1 MQSKKRL
8 AEWINSLVTNM
19 KKDEELLVALRRVI
33 RAIDMRS
40 RQLSKEVGLTG
51 PQLLILQKVG
61 KQKGVM
67 VKEIADDI
75 NLSSATVTSILD
87 RMEARALI
95 QRIRSTQDK
104 RKVGV
109 FLTESGAEALE
120 TAPLPLQE
128 HFTNRFNN
136 MQEWEQSQ
144 MVSTVQRLAAMMD
157 AQEIDASP
165 VLEIGSIVD
174 K

>member
-1 MQSKKRL
+1 M
-8 AEWINSLVTNM
+8 AM
-19 KKDEELLVALRRVI
+19 KKDEELLVALRKII
-33 RAIDMRS
+33 RAIDIRS

-67 VKEIADDI
+67 VREIADDI

-87 RMEARALI
+87 RMESRRLVE
-95 QRIRSTQDK
+95 RIRSTEDK

-109 FLTESGAEALE
+109 FLTETGAKALE
-120 TAPLPLQE
+120 TAPLPFQE
-128 HFTNRFNN
+128 HFTNRFNS
-136 MQEWEQSQ
+136 MEEWEQSQ
-144 MVSTVQRLAAMMD
+144 MVATLQRIGTMMG
-157 AQEIDASP
+157 AQDVDASP
-165 VLEIGSIVD
+165 MLEIGSIID

>member
-1 MQSKKRL
+1 M
-8 AEWINSLVTNM
+8 E
-19 KKDEELLVALRRVI
+19 KDEELLVALRKVI

-61 KQKGVM
+61 KQPNVM
-67 VKEIADDI
+67 VREIADDI

-87 RMEARALI
+87 RMEARHLVE
-95 QRIRSTQDK
+95 RIRSTQDK

-109 FLTESGAEALE
+109 FLTEQGEKALS

-128 HFTNRFNN
+128 HFTNRFNAL
-136 MQEWEQSQ
+136 QEWEQSQ
-144 MVSTVQRLAAMMD
+144 MVATLQRIAAMMD
-157 AQEIDASP
+157 AQDVDASP
-165 VLEIGSIVD
+165 VLEIGNIVD